1 MSLGGSRRRRAAV
14 VGRVGRTVAL
24 MFACAARPPGPLLA
38 APAPRPVPPSK
49 LEDEPPFQ
57 SAAGLGGGS
66 ARGRAVDR
74 AADREAT
81 SRERETIVSSGLR
94 EGAAAGARSRPGGR
108 KGPGRG
114 RRAAASAVIMMAHDR
129 ESRDGQ

>member
-1 MSLGGSRRRRAAV
+1 MSLGGAAAV
-14 VGRVGRTVAL
+14 GSLRRSPSESCEPRFAL

-94 EGAAAGARSRPGGR
+94 ADYERAQRR
-108 KGPGRG
+108 GRG
-114 RRAAASAVIMMAHDR
+114 RDR
-129 ESRDGQ
+129 EEGRGLAAVAGRPPPPSS